1 MSCRKRLPVLVHE
14 GSEMNKYSINVLAL
28 AVGLAF
34 SAGAMAQSM
43 ANDDYKAGKNQ
54 IESQYKAE
62 KAACSSFSGNAR
74 DICVAEA
81 KGREKVARAD
91 LEASYKPSADSRYK
105 ARVVAAEAA
114 YSTAKERCDDKG
126 GTAKDVCVE
135 EAKAV
140 QTTAKADA
148 KAQMKVSDA
157 NAEARGKATEAREA
171 AAATANDAQ
180 YGVAREKC
188 DAYASE
194 AKDHCLAQAK
204 KNFGKT

>member
-1 MSCRKRLPVLVHE
+1 
-14 GSEMNKYSINVLAL
+14 MNKFSINALAL
-28 AVGLAF
+28 AAGLAC

-43 ANDDYKAGKNQ
+43 AKDDYKSGKEQ
-54 IESQYKAE
+54 IAAQYKAD
-62 KAACSSFSGNAR
+62 KAACSSFSGNAK
-74 DICVAEA
+74 DVCVAEA
-81 KGREKVARAD
+81 KGREKVAKAD
-91 LEASYKPSADSRYK
+91 LEASYKPSVNSRYK

-114 YSTAKERCDDKG
+114 YSIARERCDDKG

-157 NAEARGKATEAREA
+157 NVVARDKSIEARKD

-180 YGVAREKC
+180 YGVAKERC
-188 DAYASE
+188 DAYAGE

-204 KNFGKT
+204 KNFGKS